1 MLNILKTASVLA
13 SASGYTSSN
22 PTYTSSL
29 KADISEKK
37 DVPAKKNL
45 DEKLEYALVTEKD
58 NEYGAVFTG
67 KSYNFFPM
75 AYDTTI
81 ADTVMHDTY
90 TTEAKGEESE
100 IKLKATQSLHG
111 IRYQDALCLNQ

>member
-13 SASGYTSSN
+13 SASAYTSSN
-22 PTYTSSL
+22 PTSPL
-29 KADISEKK
+29 KAD
-37 DVPAKKNL
+37 VPENKEEVPVKKNL
-45 DEKLEYALVTEKD
+45 DEKLEYELVTEND

-90 TTEAKGEESE
+90 TEAAKGDETN
-100 IKLKATQSLHG
+100 I
-111 IRYQDALCLNQ
+111 